1 MQTTAGQETDVNEL
15 RRVESDLKQSIE
27 TVNEKSMKDINRLDR
42 KIDEQEIQIKKI
54 YKEMFDAVSEV
65 KESGKEMGG

>member
-1 MQTTAGQETDVNEL
+1 MQTTDGQETDVNEL

-27 TVNEKSMKDINRLDR
+27 TVNEKSMKDINRFDR

-54 YKEMFDAVSEV
+54 YKEMFDAVNEV
-65 KESGKEMGG
+65 KESCKEMEG

>member
-65 KESGKEMGG
+65 KESSKEMGG

>member
-1 MQTTAGQETDVNEL
+1 
-15 RRVESDLKQSIE
+15 
-27 TVNEKSMKDINRLDR
+27 MKDINRLDR

>member
-1 MQTTAGQETDVNEL
+1 MQTNYEKVTDGNEL

-54 YKEMFDAVSEV
+54 YKEMFDSVNEV
-65 KESGKEMGG
+65 KESSKEIGG